1 MLEECRPYALVSN
14 FVASIR
20 EEKIGSKK
28 GSHGARLTG
37 GGGWGGRQKHFV
49 QYLFEIPNKSRRG
62 KRTNKI
68 LDMRRW
74 AVAIRYALSLTE
86 GQSGGQSFQNLG
98 KKLQRK
104 IDLTKRF
111 HSLCHFNR
119 EVAARGFQVLQINQT
134 RKRHK
139 NTYIIRLNILHH
151 HICLPAR
158 STSFRRETVMI

>member
-1 MLEECRPYALVSN
+1 M
-14 FVASIR
+14 
-20 EEKIGSKK
+20 
-28 GSHGARLTG
+28 TG
-37 GGGWGGRQKHFV
+37 GGGWGGRQKHFG
-49 QYLFEIPNKSRRG
+49 QCLCEIPNKSRRG

-119 EVAARGFQVLQINQT
+119 EVAARGFQVLQINQSGIKT
-134 RKRHK
+134 
-139 NTYIIRLNILHH
+139 
-151 HICLPAR
+151 P
-158 STSFRRETVMI
+158 TSFVLIYCIIIFVYRPGQLHSEGKLL